1 MLTLPTPQDVV
12 LVDGL
17 VSPIQSEPFT
27 NLFMVVSLD
36 TSVMLDSYLSCRVPS
51 KEGEDEKRKQN
62 KQRDEEE
69 DHSLKDP
76 LTADNNLPNSETP
89 VGNSLEKGS
98 KEPKK
103 RFGVNRLTSE
113 EHRAGKQG

>member
-1 MLTLPTPQDVV
+1 MLNSDI
-12 LVDGL
+12 
-17 VSPIQSEPFT
+17 SPRI
-27 NLFMVVSLD
+27 
-36 TSVMLDSYLSCRVPS
+36 PS
-51 KEGEDEKRKQN
+51 KKGEDEKRKKDN
-62 KQRDEEE
+62 KQREEE
-69 DHSLKDP
+69 ERSLQDP

>member
-1 MLTLPTPQDVV
+1 MTEDNAEAC
-12 LVDGL
+12 
-17 VSPIQSEPFT
+17 IQSEPFT

-62 KQRDEEE
+62 KQREEE

-89 VGNSLEKGS
+89 VGNS